1 MIKLNYFLNEKNFKL
16 VKGSCFEMLTSLE
29 KESFSIIFAD
39 PPYFLSDG
47 GISLKNGKMVKVDKG
62 KWDKAIGIQE
72 KINYN
77 RKWISLC
84 KPLLKKDGSIWV
96 SGTFHNIYSIGVA
109 LELEGFEIINN
120 IIVRKINPPPN
131 ISGRA
136 FAHSTETIIWAR
148 VKGNKHK
155 FNYKLMKE
163 INNGKQMKDV
173 WEYAQIPKSEKLFG
187 YHPTQKTLELL
198 KRIIISSTDEKDT
211 VLDPFSGTG
220 TTGIACN
227 LLGRKF
233 VGIEINQKYLKIS
246 LDRYNDIK
254 RGNINEK
261 RFL

>member
-1 MIKLNYFLNEKNFKL
+1 MSKINYYFNDKGFKL
-16 VKGSCFEMLTSLE
+16 IIGSCFEYLPILK

-47 GISLKNGKMVKVDKG
+47 GITVKNGKMVKVDKG
-62 KWDKAIGIQE
+62 SWDKAIGIKE
-72 KINYN
+72 KIEYN
-77 RKWISLC
+77 RNWIALC
-84 KPLLKKDGSIWV
+84 KPLLKKDGSIWI

-120 IIVRKINPPPN
+120 IIIRKLNPPPN

-136 FAHSTETIIWAR
+136 FAHSTETVIWAR

-173 WEYAQIPKSEKLFG
+173 WEYTQIPKTEKAFG

-198 KRIIISSTDEKDT
+198 KRIIVSSTDKNDL
-211 VLDPFSGTG
+211 VLDPFSGTA
-220 TTGIACN
+220 TTGLACSF
-227 LLGRKF
+227 LGRKY
-233 VGIEINQKYLKIS
+233 VGIEIEPKYLNIS
-246 LDRYNDIK
+246 IKRYNEFK
-254 RGNINEK
+254 RGK
-261 RFL
+261 LK

>member
-1 MIKLNYFLNEKNFKL
+1 MSKLNYYLNGKDFKL
-16 VKGSCFEMLTSLE
+16 IKGSCFDALPLLK

-47 GISLKNGKMVKVDKG
+47 GISVKSGKMVKVDKG
-62 KWDKAIGIQE
+62 SWDKAISIQE
-72 KINYN
+72 KIDYN

-84 KPLLKKDGSIWV
+84 KPLLKKDGSIWI

-120 IIVRKINPPPN
+120 IIIRKLNPPPN

-136 FAHSTETIIWAR
+136 FAHSTETVIWAR

-173 WEYAQIPKSEKLFG
+173 WEYTQIPKSEKSFG

-198 KRIIISSTDEKDT
+198 KRIIISSSDKNDLI
-211 VLDPFSGTG
+211 LDPFSGTA
-220 TTGIACN
+220 TTGIACKELKRN
-227 LLGRKF
+227 Y
-233 VGIEINQKYLKIS
+233 VGIETKKIYLDIS
-246 LDRYNDIK
+246 
-254 RGNINEK
+254 EK
-261 RFL
+261 RYKAVKGG

>member
-1 MIKLNYFLNEKNFKL
+1 MSKLNYYLKGKDFKL
-16 VKGSCFEMLTSLE
+16 IKGSCFDALPLLK

-47 GISLKNGKMVKVDKG
+47 GISVKSGKMVKVDKG
-62 KWDKAIGIQE
+62 SWDKAISIQE
-72 KINYN
+72 KIDYN

-84 KPLLKKDGSIWV
+84 KPLLKKDGSIWI

-120 IIVRKINPPPN
+120 IIIRKLNPPPN

-136 FAHSTETIIWAR
+136 FAHSTETVIWAR

-173 WEYAQIPKSEKLFG
+173 WEYTQIPKAEKSFG

-198 KRIIISSTDEKDT
+198 KRIIVSSTDKNDL
-211 VLDPFSGTG
+211 VLDPFSGTA
-220 TTGIACN
+220 TTGIACKE
-227 LLGRKF
+227 LKRKYL
-233 VGIEINQKYLKIS
+233 GIEIKTGFLKIS
-246 LDRYNDIK
+246 KSRYNNSK
-254 RGNINEK
+254 RGAIK
-261 RFL
+261 